1 MHTFRI
7 LDFSWKRS
15 GFIGLHFCMAA
26 KSLNWV
32 ATTSLGWVRSSPVFH
47 YLQHFRLYLDTEIQ
61 LLFTII
67 FQYCFMCFLE
77 LYDASSHLIC
87 DYWSERLKRKRKNLI
102 TIQEMHTTSSQISC
116 NNFCYTWTNI
126 QLLPLA
132 ISTLLPPSSSLGSL
146 FPSISYETLI
156 FLWWTLPTAPALL
169 IPCFLSASVH
179 QIVCS
184 LPPAQCI
191 PTLNNQTGHLKP
203 EWGWRAF
210 ILIVQL

>member
-1 MHTFRI
+1 MFILHTFLI

-47 YLQHFRLYLDTEIQ
+47 YLQHVRLYLDTEIQ
-61 LLFTII
+61 LLFIII

-87 DYWSERLKRKRKNLI
+87 DYWSECLKRKRKNLI

-132 ISTLLPPSSSLGSL
+132 ISTLPPLPLQLRLSFSFHG
-146 FPSISYETLI
+146 
-156 FLWWTLPTAPALL
+156 WTLPTAPALL

-184 LPPAQCI
+184 PPPAQCM

-210 ILIVQL
+210 IPIVQL